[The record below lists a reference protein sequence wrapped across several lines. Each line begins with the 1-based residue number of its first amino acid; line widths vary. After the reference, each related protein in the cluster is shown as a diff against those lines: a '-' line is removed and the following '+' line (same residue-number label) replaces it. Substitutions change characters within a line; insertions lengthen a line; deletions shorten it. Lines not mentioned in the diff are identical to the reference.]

1 MREKVHSKVL
11 LDKSK
16 FERELKRLECF
27 INYEGWKR
35 QKSGTQERGGQIL
48 EE

>member
-16 FERELKRLECF
+16 FERELKRLEYS
-27 INYEGWKR
+27 INYEGAKK
-35 QKSGTQERGGQIL
+35 QKSGTQERGNQML
-48 EE
+48 EV